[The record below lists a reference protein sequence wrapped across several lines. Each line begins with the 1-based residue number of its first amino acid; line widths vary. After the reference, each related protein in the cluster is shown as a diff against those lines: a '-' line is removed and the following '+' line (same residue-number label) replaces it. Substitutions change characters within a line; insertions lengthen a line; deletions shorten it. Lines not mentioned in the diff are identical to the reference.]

1 MTWDLREREGER
13 KRKCDMGFKRERG
26 EKKCDLGFQR
36 ERGERENVTW
46 DYRERERVTSIC
58 YGL

>member
-1 MTWDLREREGER
+1 
-13 KRKCDMGFKRERG
+13 MGFKRERG

-46 DYRERERVTSIC
+46 DFRERERESRVFVMGCKELLHCRDI
-58 YGL
+58 

>member
-1 MTWDLREREGER
+1 
-13 KRKCDMGFKRERG
+13 MGFKRERG

-36 ERGERENVTW
+36 ERGGERENVTW
-46 DYRERERVTSIC
+46 DFRERERVTSIC

>member
-1 MTWDLREREGER
+1 
-13 KRKCDMGFKRERG
+13 MGFKRERG

-46 DYRERERVTSIC
+46 DFRERERVTSIC